1 MKHPALFVAGVL
13 GALFGSGCE
22 GREVP
27 VFELPAQMLG
37 GAAGGGQGGG
47 GSAANLT
54 NAGGAGSS
62 AGAMAAAGAENGGAD
77 AAGGGGSGGAAGQGS
92 VTPGGAAGAPVVVTT
107 PCTSKADCQP
117 GWVCDKKGC
126 DASAVGSCVPWPPFC
141 DPMPKP
147 VCGCDGVTYWNDCL
161 RLNQDNPTAVAG
173 PDRCG
178 NTACTCE
185 VGADCN
191 VPYASC
197 SHLLP
202 PGAMCGHGMGA
213 CWVLPP
219 KCDPTADPKRWRECK
234 PPPDGSAPAC
244 VDTCTAI
251 ATEHSYAELHRDETC
266 P

>member
-1 MKHPALFVAGVL
+1 MKRAATFLL
-13 GALFGSGCE
+13 GAVCLLGCE

-27 VFELPAQMLG
+27 VFELPARVIG
-37 GAAGGGQGGG
+37 GAGGGGQGGG
-47 GSAANLT
+47 GGTASLT
-54 NAGGAGSS
+54 DAGNAGSS
-62 AGAMAAAGAENGGAD
+62 AGTLTSAGAPVGGTD
-77 AAGGGGSGGAAGQGS
+77 AVGGSGGAAGQGPL
-92 VTPGGAAGAPVVVTT
+92 TQGGVAGAPVTMTAT

-161 RLNQDNPTAVAG
+161 RLNADNPTGVAG

-185 VGADCN
+185 TGADCN

-219 KCDPTADPKRWRECK
+219 KCDPSADPKRWRECK

-244 VDTCTAI
+244 LDTCSAI